1 MSIVNIRTKLIT
13 ALGAITGLK
22 VYPYL
27 PSNPN
32 ENTFCYIRYASVSHL
47 VSYSTTLSKMDW
59 FVGVMTT
66 IPAGTRFED
75 AQTLLDTYID
85 STGANS
91 VRAAINAITSSPN
104 ALLPDASH
112 AHLQSANPVKRYI
125 FNGKPY
131 LGVEMPLE
139 VHTV

>member
-1 MSIVNIRTKLIT
+1 MSIVNIRIKLIT

-47 VSYSTTLSKMDW
+47 ISYSTTLSKMDW

-66 IPAGTRFED
+66 IPAGTR
-75 AQTLLDTYID
+75 
-85 STGANS
+85 
-91 VRAAINAITSSPN
+91 
-104 ALLPDASH
+104 
-112 AHLQSANPVKRYI
+112 
-125 FNGKPY
+125 
-131 LGVEMPLE
+131 LE
-139 VHTV
+139 